1 MSSNY
6 GHSCSVSFGP
16 ELFKAL
22 LLYWRVWISISAV
35 WMLAG
40 DCGNYMLS
48 LNRLVSNPQ
57 LSVAHEYPLKNF
69 NSNELTLR
77 WPMRF
82 QNGFNIPWYALSTR
96 MISRTLARLLNDLFS
111 TKDQINL
118 KLSLPNCCPFL
129 RNKSTAKVNMLE
141 RLFIFLIYFIY
152 LWQTIISWKSLNQSL
167 LLVNT
172 AANTFQS

>member
-16 ELFKAL
+16 ELSKAS
-22 LLYWRVWISISAV
+22 LLYWRVWISISGV

-40 DCGNYMLS
+40 DSGNCRLS

-69 NSNELTLR
+69 NSNEFTFG

-82 QNGFNIPWYALSTR
+82 QNDFNIPWYALSTR
-96 MISRTLARLLNDLFS
+96 MISRTLARLLNDLFR

-141 RLFIFLIYFIY
+141 RSLIFLIYFIY

-167 LLVNT
+167 HLVNT

>member
-1 MSSNY
+1 MQSGIGVVLVLLMDQTKVGVRY
-6 GHSCSVSFGP
+6 
-16 ELFKAL
+16 ELKLWSL
-22 LLYWRVWISISAV
+22 LQV
-35 WMLAG
+35 MLAG
-40 DCGNYMLS
+40 DSGNCRLS

-141 RLFIFLIYFIY
+141 RSFIFLIYFIY

>member
-40 DCGNYMLS
+40 DSGNCRLS

-57 LSVAHEYPLKNF
+57 LSLAHEYPLKNF
-69 NSNELTLR
+69 KSHKLTFR

-82 QNGFNIPWYALSTR
+82 QNDFNIPWYPLSTR
-96 MISRTLARLLNDLFS
+96 MISRTLARLLDDLFR

-118 KLSLPNCCPFL
+118 KLSLPNCCPFCAISQQ
-129 RNKSTAKVNMLE
+129 R
-141 RLFIFLIYFIY
+141 RL
-152 LWQTIISWKSLNQSL
+152 TCLNARSS
-167 LLVNT
+167 
-172 AANTFQS
+172 F

>member
-40 DCGNYMLS
+40 DSGNCRLS

-69 NSNELTLR
+69 KSHKLTFR

-82 QNGFNIPWYALSTR
+82 QNDFNIPWYPLSTR

>member
-16 ELFKAL
+16 ELSKAL

-40 DCGNYMLS
+40 DSGNCRLS

-69 NSNELTLR
+69 KSHKLTFR

-82 QNGFNIPWYALSTR
+82 QNDFNIPWYPLSTR

-141 RLFIFLIYFIY
+141 RSFIFLIYFIY

-167 LLVNT
+167 LFVNT

>member
-16 ELFKAL
+16 ELSKAL

-40 DCGNYMLS
+40 DSGNCRLS

-69 NSNELTLR
+69 KSHELTFP

-82 QNGFNIPWYALSTR
+82 QNDFNIPWYPLSTR
-96 MISRTLARLLNDLFS
+96 MISRTLARLLNDLFR

-141 RLFIFLIYFIY
+141 RSFIFLIYFIY

>member
-6 GHSCSVSFGP
+6 GHSCSGSFGL
-16 ELFKAL
+16 ELSRPL

-40 DCGNYMLS
+40 DSGNCRLS
-48 LNRLVSNPQ
+48 LNALVSNPQ
-57 LSVAHEYPLKNF
+57 LFLAHEYPLKNF
-69 NSNELTLR
+69 NSHELTLR

-82 QNGFNIPWYALSTR
+82 QNDFNIPWYALSTR
-96 MISRTLARLLNDLFS
+96 MISRTLARLLNDLFR

-141 RLFIFLIYFIY
+141 RSFIFSIYFIY
-152 LWQTIISWKSLNQSL
+152 LWQTIESWKSLNQSL

-172 AANTFQS
+172 ATNTFQS

>member
-16 ELFKAL
+16 ELSKAL

-40 DCGNYMLS
+40 DSGNCRLS

-69 NSNELTLR
+69 KSHKLTFR

-82 QNGFNIPWYALSTR
+82 QNDFNIPWYPLSTR

-141 RLFIFLIYFIY
+141 RSFIFLIYFIY